1 MPKVD
6 LGDKQLCPAC
16 GAKFYDLKKRPVV
29 CPKCSHAFDPADET
43 VKAKRAKARVVAFQP
58 SDDDEDDVRESAA
71 PRDAAEDEEEET
83 EETAE
88 LDIENPEVLPV
99 TDEAGDDE
107 EPAGDD
113 LAEGFSEEE
122 LEEPGGDDADVP
134 FLEDEDDDL
143 LEDDLDELPDG
154 DSDDR

>member
-1 MPKVD
+1 
-6 LGDKQLCPAC
+6 
-16 GAKFYDLKKRPVV
+16 
-29 CPKCSHAFDPADET
+29 
-43 VKAKRAKARVVAFQP
+43 VVAFQP
-58 SDDDEDDVRESAA
+58 SDDDEEDVRENAA
-71 PRDAAEDEEEET
+71 ARDVAEDEEEEI

-88 LDIENPEVLPV
+88 LDIENPEVIPV
-99 TDEAGDDE
+99 TDEASDDE

-154 DSDDR
+154 DGEDR